1 MASGEP
7 TRCNWP
13 HATVAGVVCV
23 LAVVATSAFASDRPY
38 LATASAA
45 AEEDDD
51 NVWSIETSL
60 VRLGSTRAL
69 VVAPEYAFSP
79 TTSLQVEVAR
89 VRDRAL
95 GETSGLA
102 EMELKHLF
110 NHIARDGFGWGVVAS
125 LGLAKRAGESLRR
138 DEWGLALPLSI
149 SLWEGD
155 GLLHLNAG
163 FTRPRGGSREWNT
176 SVALERQLWKRTTLF
191 GELAR
196 LGDATLLHAG
206 VRHWIRRE
214 KLALD
219 VSLQRV
225 RNSSDSRESGF
236 VIGLG
241 WYDL

>member
-1 MASGEP
+1 MANRQHIRRRWRRSAP
-7 TRCNWP
+7 
-13 HATVAGVVCV
+13 AGVACS
-23 LAVVATSAFASDRPY
+23 LALLAAPAMANDRPY

-51 NVWSIETSL
+51 NVWSIETL
-60 VRLGSTRAL
+60 FQRVGTTRAL

-102 EMELKHLF
+102 EVELKHLF

-125 LGLAKRAGESLRR
+125 LGFAKSAGASLRR
-138 DEWGLALPLSI
+138 DEWGLTLPLSV
-149 SLWEGD
+149 SLWDGT

-163 FTRPRGGSREWNT
+163 FTRPRGESREWNT
-176 SVALERQLWKRTTLF
+176 TVALEREVWKRTTLF
-191 GELAR
+191 GEVAR
-196 LGDATLLHAG
+196 LGDTTLFHAG

-225 RNSSDSRESGF
+225 RGASDARESGF